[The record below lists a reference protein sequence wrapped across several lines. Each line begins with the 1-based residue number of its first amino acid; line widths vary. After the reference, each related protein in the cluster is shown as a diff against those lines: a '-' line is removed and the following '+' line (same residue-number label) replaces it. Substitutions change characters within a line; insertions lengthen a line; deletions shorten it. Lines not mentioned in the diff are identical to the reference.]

1 MKKLLRI
8 TIAIPSV
15 ILALVYSTVAQE
27 TALQKADSLY
37 KERDKIENLRQA
49 VSLVEKEITSYEAM
63 WRLAKF
69 RFYLSNL
76 ESQEEAKIKL
86 LQAAIAAAEKAVKL
100 NVNGAEGHFW
110 LGVNKGKYADLKGGF
125 AALGLVKTVR
135 RELETALKLDPNY
148 ARGTIHL
155 ALGQLSLQVPRVLG
169 GNDKRGLE
177 MLEAGLKVGQ
187 ANAELKLALAEQYA
201 KKNRKAEAKKLLE
214 EILTEEDPLRTPLEQ
229 KDLRK
234 QAQQALDKLN

>member
-1 MKKLLRI
+1 MKKFRR
-8 TIAIPSV
+8 IAIAISSG
-15 ILALVYSTVAQE
+15 ILAFACSALAQE
-27 TALQKADSLY
+27 TALQKADRLY
-37 KERDKIENLRQA
+37 TERDKVENLREA
-49 VSLVEKEITSYEAM
+49 VSLVEKEVASYEAM

-69 RFYLSNL
+69 RFYLSHL
-76 ESQEEAKIKL
+76 ASEEGQKSKL

-100 NVNGAEGHFW
+100 DANRVEGHFW

-135 RELETALKLDPNY
+135 RELETALKLDPSY
-148 ARGTIHL
+148 AKGTIHL
-155 ALGQLSLQVPRVLG
+155 ALGQLSLQVPRLLG
-169 GNDKRGLE
+169 GNDKRGIEL
-177 MLEAGLKVGQ
+177 LEAGLKVGQ

-201 KKNRKAEAKKLLE
+201 KKNRQAAAKKLLE

-234 QAQQALDKLN
+234 RAQQALDRLK

>member
-1 MKKLLRI
+1 MKKLLVV
-8 TIAIPSV
+8 TIAITST
-15 ILALVYSTVAQE
+15 ILAFACSILAQE
-27 TALQKADSLY
+27 TALQKADRLY
-37 KERDKIENLRQA
+37 TGRDKVENLRQA
-49 VSLVEKEITSYEAM
+49 VSLVEKEVTSYEAM

-76 ESQEEAKIKL
+76 ESQEEQKVKL

-100 NVNGAEGHFW
+100 DVNRVEGHFW

-148 ARGTIHL
+148 AKGTIHL
-155 ALGQLSLQVPRVLG
+155 ALGQLSLQVPRLLG
-169 GNDKRGLE
+169 GNDKRGIEL
-177 MLEAGLKVGQ
+177 LEAGLKVGQ
-187 ANAELKLALAEQYA
+187 ANAELKLALAEQYG

-214 EILTEEDPLRTPLEQ
+214 EILIEEDPLRTPLEQ
-229 KDLRK
+229 NELRK
-234 QAQQALDKLN
+234 RAQQALDKLK